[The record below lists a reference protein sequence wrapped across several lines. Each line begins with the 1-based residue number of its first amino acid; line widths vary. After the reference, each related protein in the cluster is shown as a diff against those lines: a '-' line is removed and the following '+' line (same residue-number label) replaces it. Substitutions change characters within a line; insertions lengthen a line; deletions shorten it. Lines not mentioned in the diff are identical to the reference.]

1 MKVTDLINKSNKT
14 AFSFEILPP
23 LKGNDIQ
30 KVFNIVDKL
39 IEFDPQYIN
48 ITTHHSERV
57 VKTMPDGTE
66 QVIQLRKR
74 PGTVAIAA
82 AIQNKYDVMAIPHLI
97 CKGFSKEETEYALID
112 LNFLGVH
119 NVLLLRGDEKK
130 LEQPSDISGL
140 NEHATDLA
148 KQVNDF
154 NNGITFDGS
163 EFERNTTPFSYG
175 MACYPEIHETAVSFE
190 SDLHYMKM
198 KQDLGAEY
206 FVTQMFFDNEKFFS
220 FIEKARAVGV
230 TVPIIPGVK
239 PIVLANQM
247 TILPKIFSIELPEE
261 LNLELTKCKN
271 DEEAKEIGVEWG
283 IKQSRDLIAHG
294 VPSIHF
300 YSLMATDSLRRIA
313 KEVY

>member
-1 MKVTDLINKSNKT
+1 MRVTDLINNSSRT

-57 VKTMPDGTE
+57 VKELPDGRIET
-66 QVIQLRKR
+66 VNIRKR

-82 AIQNKYDVMAIPHLI
+82 AIQNKYNVTAIPHLI
-97 CKGFSKEETEYALID
+97 CKGFTKEETEYALID

-119 NVLLLRGDEKK
+119 NLLVLRGDEKK
-130 LEQPSDISGL
+130 LEQDQNTGNF

-148 KQVNDF
+148 MQVNKF
-154 NNGITFDGS
+154 NEGKTFDNV
-163 EFERNTTPFSYG
+163 EFEKNKTPFSYG
-175 MACYPEIHETAVSFE
+175 MACYPEVHETALSFE
-190 SDLHYMKM
+190 SDLNYMKM

-206 FVTQMFFDNEKFFS
+206 FVTQMFFDNDKYFS
-220 FIEKARAVGV
+220 FVEKARSIGI

-239 PIVLANQM
+239 PIVLTNQM
-247 TILPKIFSIELPEE
+247 TILPKIFSLELPEE
-261 LNLELTKCKN
+261 LNIELSKCKT
-271 DEEAKEIGVEWG
+271 DEQAKEVGVEWG
-283 IKQSRDLIAHG
+283 IKQTRELISKG

-300 YSLMATDSLRRIA
+300 YSLMATDSIRRIA